1 MENEKML
8 ITLERYDQLIA
19 ERAVYKNEAQRL
31 EDENIELKAQIK
43 DLEEENNKIPLIHFN
58 TSKTTDEEEELLD
71 DDTIYFDRRVSTSL

>member
-19 ERAVYKNEAQRL
+19 ERAVYKNEAQCL

-43 DLEEENNKIPLIHFN
+43 DLEEENNKIPSIHFN
-58 TSKTTDEEEELLD
+58 TPKTTDEEEVLIV
-71 DDTIYFDRRVSTSL
+71 DDTI

>member
-8 ITLERYDQLIA
+8 ITLERYDQLIT

-43 DLEEENNKIPLIHFN
+43 DFEKVLFIKAPISVFE
-58 TSKTTDEEEELLD
+58 KTKEELLD
-71 DDTIYFDRRVSTSL
+71 D

>member
-58 TSKTTDEEEELLD
+58 TSKTTDEEEVSIV
-71 DDTIYFDRRVSTSL
+71 DDTI

>member
-1 MENEKML
+1 MEKEKML

-58 TSKTTDEEEELLD
+58 TSKTTDEEEVLIV
-71 DDTIYFDRRVSTSL
+71 DDTI

>member
-1 MENEKML
+1 MEKEKML

-43 DLEEENNKIPLIHFN
+43 DLEEENNKIPSIHFN
-58 TSKTTDEEEELLD
+58 TPKTTDEEEVLLD
-71 DDTIYFDRRVSTSL
+71 DDTI

>member
-1 MENEKML
+1 MEKEKML

-43 DLEEENNKIPLIHFN
+43 DLEEENNKIPSIHFN
-58 TSKTTDEEEELLD
+58 TPKTIDEEEVLIV
-71 DDTIYFDRRVSTSL
+71 DDTI

>member
-43 DLEEENNKIPLIHFN
+43 DLEEENNKIPSIHFN
-58 TSKTTDEEEELLD
+58 TPKTTDEEEVLIVG
-71 DDTIYFDRRVSTSL
+71 DTI

>member
-1 MENEKML
+1 MEKEKIL

-43 DLEEENNKIPLIHFN
+43 DLEEENNKIPSIHFN
-58 TSKTTDEEEELLD
+58 TPKTTDEEEVSIV
-71 DDTIYFDRRVSTSL
+71 DDTI

>member
-19 ERAVYKNEAQRL
+19 ERAIYKNEAQRL

-71 DDTIYFDRRVSTSL
+71 DDTI